1 MPHNTCGQE
10 LKHEITEGDIVALE
24 LFENPKVHMK
34 PYTKGSF
41 FDGEI
46 AHVDKER
53 GYCVQKAGNSLT
65 VHRLEALETVPEVG
79 EKVRITYPKDEGRKA
94 GVAVRDM
101 GQRRRHKIA

>member
-1 MPHNTCGQE
+1 M
-10 LKHEITEGDIVALE
+10 ALE
-24 LFENPKVHMK
+24 LFENPKVHLK

-41 FDGEI
+41 FDGEV
-46 AHVDKER
+46 AYVDKER
-53 GYCVQKAGNSLT
+53 GYCVQKAGNSMT

>member
-1 MPHNTCGQE
+1 M
-10 LKHEITEGDIVALE
+10 ALE
-24 LFENPKVHMK
+24 LSENPKVHLK
-34 PYTKGSF
+34 PYTKGGF

-46 AHVDKER
+46 AHVDMER

-94 GVAVRDM
+94 EVAVRDL
-101 GQRRRHKIA
+101 GKNRRHKIA

>member
-1 MPHNTCGQE
+1 
-10 LKHEITEGDIVALE
+10 V
-24 LFENPKVHMK
+24 
-34 PYTKGSF
+34 SF

-65 VHRLEALETVPEVG
+65 VHRLEALETVPGVG

-94 GVAVRDM
+94 GVETKASIMSTIQGVTRWRLEPVFEAIRED
-101 GQRRRHKIA
+101 GVLIYASE